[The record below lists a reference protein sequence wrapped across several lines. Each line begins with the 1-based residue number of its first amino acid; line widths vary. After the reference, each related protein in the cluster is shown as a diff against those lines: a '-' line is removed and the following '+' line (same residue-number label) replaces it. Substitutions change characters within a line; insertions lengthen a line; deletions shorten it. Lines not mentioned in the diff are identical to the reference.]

1 MVIDFNRLN
10 TGNSSNSTVN
20 KPSVAQNQPPSSGTG
35 TAPES
40 APNKLASA
48 GESVQLSQQA
58 QALKQ
63 AESRLNDLPSVDKER
78 VERLKAAIAD
88 GSYNVDVKRVAQKL
102 AAFETQR

>member
-10 TGNSSNSTVN
+10 TGNSSNNTVN
-20 KPSVAQNQPPSSGTG
+20 KPPVAQNQPPSSGTSA
-35 TAPES
+35 APEA
-40 APNKLASA
+40 APNKPAGS

-88 GSYNVDVKRVAQKL
+88 GSYSVDAKRVAQKL